1 MKNDK
6 ILLYDDQHKF
16 RELENAVES
25 VKDSANELIQIFES
39 FQTWQKIETLQD
51 FEKLVSDPVDI
62 FDRLLIINSGIDL
75 ARTGG
80 KKPKPE
86 VVADLLDVDRSNFVA
101 LIKGEKITDTCKPC
115 QKIKTIKTGSGV
127 LGYISFDR
135 YREFLLWDEVTNR
148 FLINENLLS
157 EKRESFRV
165 YASTPEEIAIYN
177 FWHTLAD
184 QLNSLPKK
192 GICGNNT
199 LDTFARQ
206 LTNSPI
212 MFNFQLGKLQVDDKI
227 LLNEIMFSN
236 QKELAQ

>member
-86 VVADLLDVDRSNFVA
+86 VVADLLDVDRPNFVA

-165 YASTPEEIAIYN
+165 YASTPEEIKIVE
-177 FWHTLAD
+177 FWNQLAEM
-184 QLNSLPKK
+184 LNSLTEKNV
-192 GICGNNT
+192 CGVDL
-199 LDTFARQ
+199 LDSFV
-206 LTNSPI
+206 LKLKNSP
-212 MFNFQLGKLQVDDKI
+212 MFYDFNSRKLQIDPQR
-227 LLNEIMFSN
+227 LYNEIAFKNS
-236 QKELAQ
+236 KELAQ

>member
-1 MKNDK
+1 MGKR
-6 ILLYDDQHKF
+6 ILIYDDVHKY

-86 VVADLLDVDRSNFVA
+86 VVADLLDVDRPNFVA

-157 EKRESFRV
+157 EKRESFQV
-165 YASTPEEIAIYN
+165 YASTPEEIKIVE
-177 FWHTLAD
+177 FWNQLAEM
-184 QLNSLPKK
+184 LNSLTEKNV
-192 GICGNNT
+192 CGVDL
-199 LDTFARQ
+199 LDSFV
-206 LTNSPI
+206 LKLKNSP
-212 MFNFQLGKLQVDDKI
+212 MFYDFNSRKLQIDPQR
-227 LLNEIMFSN
+227 LYNEIAFKNS
-236 QKELAQ
+236 KELAQ